1 LEVPDLGPFP
11 GTGKIDLKIVAVD
24 QDGTPLKQGGDQFT
38 ASITVKGQ
46 PEVYTQTR
54 TGRKCDY
61 WQSKSWTLVWI
72 RRFALFCFDD
82 FPFAAELTLIV
93 GWATIFILY
102 LDSLPSS
109 YSTPGSYTIPSNT
122 ALAGSQNNW
131 DFENVQVFRVI

>member
-1 LEVPDLGPFP
+1 VSFNGQDIKCSPFELRVHCVSAEQSYLEVPDLGPFP
-11 GTGKIDLKIVAVD
+11 GTSKIEMKIVAVD

-93 GWATIFILY
+93 G
-102 LDSLPSS
+102 
-109 YSTPGSYTIPSNT
+109 
-122 ALAGSQNNW
+122 
-131 DFENVQVFRVI
+131 